1 MAERKNSD
9 TPIFTRFISDPS
21 PTICNITFGFSF
33 KCICSQRDCLYRK
46 IVVNNKHNVN
56 PHRHNFLHSSTD
68 IRHAYPHLPNSHLL
82 TRALIA
88 HQGQPHAKLILHYH
102 MSYHKYRGQQSICC
116 GNTLPRVP
124 TIQRLMPTPAAIKI
138 CILFDLTLQM
148 SKFTK

>member
-1 MAERKNSD
+1 MAERKKAFLIGTVILQFSLD
-9 TPIFTRFISDPS
+9 LSATQAQLYAILLSAFPS
-21 PTICNITFGFSF
+21 SV
-33 KCICSQRDCLYRK
+33 YAV
-46 IVVNNKHNVN
+46 VVNNKHNVN